1 MYVVKFED
9 LGKSDIGIAGGKGAN
24 LGELTQAG
32 IPVPPGFVVT
42 AETYGKFMEDA
53 GINGKVLDILAKT
66 DINNTKELQA
76 AAEEIKSIIIGTP
89 VPEDMST
96 LIIEAYNQLCQRV
109 DEDDTDV
116 AIRSSATAED
126 LPDASFAGQQD
137 TFLHVS
143 GSEDVIDYIRKCWA
157 SLFEARAIFY
167 REENGFDHSKVYIAV
182 VVQKMA
188 IADKA
193 GVMFTVNPSTGEEIA
208 LIEGSWGLGEAVV
221 SGDVT
226 PDNYVVDKSNDEVVS
241 VTISDKKLMY
251 VKDEDGTSV
260 RVDVPEDKRNERVLS
275 DEELVELTEMGK
287 RIQAHYGE
295 PMDTEWAFERG
306 NLFLLQARPITTL
319 GDDNGVAGEDSSIS
333 DKNVIVK
340 GLGASPGTASGKVKI
355 ILDIDELDKIKDGD
369 IMVTT
374 MTTPDMVPAMRR
386 ASGIITDEGGVT
398 CHASIISR
406 ELGIPCVVGTGSA
419 TTTLKENVGVTLD
432 GKKGLVYEGIHENKE
447 EAVQTATANVEAA
460 PIITVTEVKANVSM
474 PEAAQRAAATG
485 ADGVGLLRTEHLM
498 LTAGIHPGK
507 FIADGRE
514 DELIDT
520 IAENVMTVAD
530 AFYPKPVWYRTLD
543 APTDEFI
550 TLEGGEN
557 EPEEHNPML
566 GWRGIRRELDQPEI
580 LKCEFKAIKKLYDKG
595 YTNLG
600 IMIPLSQSPA
610 ELKQAKELCASVG
623 LIPHKDID
631 FGMMV
636 EIPAAALTIEDYL
649 EIGVDFVSLGTNDLT
664 QYTLAVD
671 RNNEFVAKHY
681 TEEHPAVMKLIERT
695 IKKCVEAGVTCSI
708 CGQAG
713 SVPHIVETFIIS
725 PVLSRFLPCTLCD
738 NLSPDTISHRFP
750 VHQSTLVSFPDD
762 ITSYIQKSS
771 LLLPLLLFRRPD
783 KDEVRLP
790 PTYPPH
796 HVH

>member
-9 LGKSDIGIAGGKGAN
+9 LNKSDIGIAGGKGAN

-42 AETYGKFMEDA
+42 AQAYEKFMEEA
-53 GINGKVLDILAKT
+53 GINNKVMSILEEI
-66 DINNTKELQA
+66 DINDTKALQA
-76 AAEEIKSIIIGTP
+76 AAEEIKAIINEAPI
-89 VPEDMST
+89 PEDMVV
-96 LIIEAYNQLCQRV
+96 LILEAYNQLCQKV
-109 DEDDTDV
+109 GEDDTDV

-126 LPDASFAGQQD
+126 LPEASFAGQQD

-143 GSEDVIDYIRKCWA
+143 GNEEVIEYIRKCWA

-167 REENGFDHSKVYIAV
+167 REENNFEHSKVYIAV

-188 IADKA
+188 NADKA

-208 LIEGSWGLGEAVV
+208 LIEGSWGLGESVV

-226 PDNYVVDKSNDEVVS
+226 PDNYQVDKKDNDIIN
-241 VTISDKKLMY
+241 VTISDKKVMY
-251 VKDEDGTSV
+251 TNDENGTSV
-260 RVDVPEDKRNERVLS
+260 KVEVPEEKRNERVLS
-275 DEELVELTEMGK
+275 DEELIELTEMGK
-287 RIQAHYGE
+287 RVQAHYGE
-295 PMDTEWAFERG
+295 PMDTEWAFERD

-319 GDDNGVAGEDSSIS
+319 GDVEAKADDDESS
-333 DKNVIVK
+333 DLGDVLVR
-340 GLGASPGTASGKVKI
+340 GLGASPGMASGKVKI
-355 ILDIDELDKIKDGD
+355 VFDIDELDKIKDGD

-386 ASGIITDEGGVT
+386 ASGIVTDEGGVT

-419 TTTLKENVGVTLD
+419 TSTLEENSGVTLD
-432 GKKGLVYEGIHENKE
+432 GKKGLVFEGISETKE
-447 EAVQTATANVEAA
+447 EAVAVQGTVEAA

-474 PEAAQRAAATG
+474 PEAAEKAAATG

-498 LTAGIHPGK
+498 LTSGIHPGK

-520 IAENVMTVAD
+520 IAENVQIVAD
-530 AFYPKPVWYRTLD
+530 AFYPRPVWYRTLD

-557 EPEEHNPML
+557 EPREHNPML

-580 LKCEFKAIKKLYDKG
+580 LKCEFKAIKKLHEKG
-595 YTNLG
+595 YTNIG

-610 ELKQAKELCASVG
+610 ELVQAKALCSEIG
-623 LIPHKDID
+623 FEPHKDVD

-636 EIPAAALTIEDYL
+636 EIPAAAIMIDEYID
-649 EIGVDFVSLGTNDLT
+649 IGIDFVSLGTNDLT

-681 TEEHPAVMKLIERT
+681 SEEHPAVMKLIERT
-695 IKKCVEAGVTCSI
+695 IRKCAEAGVKCSI

-713 SVPHIVETFIIS
+713 SVPHIVEKLVGFGISSVSSNTDAIADVRKTVARAEQKII
-725 PVLSRFLPCTLCD
+725 LDAAR
-738 NLSPDTISHRFP
+738 
-750 VHQSTLVSFPDD
+750 
-762 ITSYIQKSS
+762 K
-771 LLLPLLLFRRPD
+771 
-783 KDEVRLP
+783 RLE
-790 PTYPPH
+790 
-796 HVH
+796 

>member
-1 MYVVKFED
+1 MYVKKFEELSKD
-9 LGKSDIGIAGGKGAN
+9 DIGIAGGKGAN

-42 AETYGKFMEDA
+42 AQAYEYFMDEA
-53 GINGKVLDILAKT
+53 GINDKVMSILEET
-66 DINNTKELQA
+66 DINDTKALQA
-76 AAEEIKSIIIGTP
+76 AAEEIKKIIVESPIP
-89 VPEDMST
+89 DDLVMYIREY
-96 LIIEAYNQLCQRV
+96 YNELCQRV
-109 DEDDTDV
+109 GEEDTDV

-126 LPDASFAGQQD
+126 LPEASFAGQQD

-143 GSEDVIDYIRKCWA
+143 GDEEVIEFIRKCWA

-167 REENGFDHSKVYIAV
+167 REENNFEHSKVYIAV

-188 IADKA
+188 FADKA

-226 PDNYVVDKSNDEVVS
+226 PDNYQVDKRNNEIVN
-241 VTISDKKLMY
+241 VTISDKKVMY
-251 VKDEDGTSV
+251 TNDEDGTSV
-260 RVDVPEDKRNERVLS
+260 KIEVPEDKRKERVLS
-275 DEELVELTEMGK
+275 DDELIQLTEMGK
-287 RIQAHYGE
+287 TVQAHYGE
-295 PMDTEWAFERG
+295 PMDTEWAFEKDM
-306 NLFLLQARPITTL
+306 LFLLQARPITTL
-319 GDDNGVAGEDSSIS
+319 GGAEEAADDASS
-333 DKNVIVK
+333 DLGDVLVR
-340 GLGASPGTASGKVKI
+340 GLGASPGMAAGTVKI
-355 ILDIDELDKIKDGD
+355 VLDIDELDKIKDGD

-386 ASGIITDEGGVT
+386 ASGIVTDEGGVT

-406 ELGIPCVVGTGSA
+406 ELGIPCVVGTGDA
-419 TTTLKENVGVTLD
+419 TTTLVENSGVTLD
-432 GKKGLVYEGIHENKE
+432 GKKGLVFDGISQTKE
-447 EAVQTATANVEAA
+447 EAPVAAGTVEAA

-474 PEAAQRAAATG
+474 PEAAEKAAATG

-498 LTAGIHPGK
+498 LTSGIHPGK

-520 IAENVMTVAD
+520 IADNVQIVAD

-557 EPEEHNPML
+557 EPREHNPML

-580 LKCEFKAIKKLYDKG
+580 LKCEFKAIKKLHEKG
-595 YTNLG
+595 YTNIG
-600 IMIPLSQSPA
+600 IMIPLSQSPE
-610 ELKQAKELCASVG
+610 ELKKAKALCSEVG
-623 LIPHKDID
+623 FEPHKDVD

-636 EIPAAALTIEDYL
+636 EIPAAAIMIDEY
-649 EIGVDFVSLGTNDLT
+649 IKVGIDFVSLGTNDLT

-681 TEEHPAVMKLIERT
+681 SEEHPAVMKLIERT
-695 IKKCVEAGVTCSI
+695 IRKCAEAGVKCSI

-713 SVPHIVETFIIS
+713 SVPHIVEK
-725 PVLSRFLPCTLCD
+725 
-738 NLSPDTISHRFP
+738 
-750 VHQSTLVSFPDD
+750 LVEFG
-762 ITSYIQKSS
+762 ITSVSSNTDAIADVRKTVARAEQKII
-771 LLLPLLLFRRPD
+771 LDAAR
-783 KDEVRLP
+783 KRLE
-790 PTYPPH
+790 
-796 HVH
+796 

>member
-1 MYVVKFED
+1 MYVKKFEELSKD
-9 LGKSDIGIAGGKGAN
+9 DIGIAGGKGAN

-42 AETYGKFMEDA
+42 AQAYEYFMDEA
-53 GINGKVLDILAKT
+53 GINDKVMSILEET
-66 DINNTKELQA
+66 DINDTKALQA
-76 AAEEIKSIIIGTP
+76 AAEEIKKIIVESPIP
-89 VPEDMST
+89 DDLVMYIREY
-96 LIIEAYNQLCQRV
+96 YNELCQRV
-109 DEDDTDV
+109 GEEDTDV

-126 LPDASFAGQQD
+126 LPEASFAGQQD

-143 GSEDVIDYIRKCWA
+143 GDEEVIEFIRKCWA

-167 REENGFDHSKVYIAV
+167 REENNFEHSKVYIAV

-188 IADKA
+188 FADKA

-226 PDNYVVDKSNDEVVS
+226 PDNYQVDKRNNEIVN
-241 VTISDKKLMY
+241 VTISDKKVMY
-251 VKDEDGTSV
+251 TNDEDGTSV
-260 RVDVPEDKRNERVLS
+260 KIEVPEDKRKERVLS
-275 DEELVELTEMGK
+275 DDELIQLTEMGK
-287 RIQAHYGE
+287 TVQAHYGE
-295 PMDTEWAFERG
+295 PMDTEWAFEKDM
-306 NLFLLQARPITTL
+306 LFLLQARPITTL
-319 GDDNGVAGEDSSIS
+319 GGAEEAADDASS
-333 DKNVIVK
+333 DLGDVLVR
-340 GLGASPGTASGKVKI
+340 GLGASPGMAAGTVKI
-355 ILDIDELDKIKDGD
+355 VLDIDELDKIKDGD

-386 ASGIITDEGGVT
+386 ASGIVTDEGGVT

-406 ELGIPCVVGTGSA
+406 ELGIPCVVGTGDA
-419 TTTLKENVGVTLD
+419 TTTLVENSGVTLD
-432 GKKGLVYEGIHENKE
+432 GKKGLVFEGISQTKE
-447 EAVQTATANVEAA
+447 EAPVAAGSVEAA

-474 PEAAQRAAATG
+474 PEAAEKAAATG

-498 LTAGIHPGK
+498 LTSGIHPGK

-520 IAENVMTVAD
+520 IADNVQIVAD

-557 EPEEHNPML
+557 EPREHNPML

-580 LKCEFKAIKKLYDKG
+580 LKCEFKAIKKLHEKG
-595 YTNLG
+595 YTNIG
-600 IMIPLSQSPA
+600 IMIPLSQSPE
-610 ELKQAKELCASVG
+610 ELKKAKALCSEVG
-623 LIPHKDID
+623 FEPHKDVD

-636 EIPAAALTIEDYL
+636 EIPAAAIMIDEY
-649 EIGVDFVSLGTNDLT
+649 IKVGIDFVSLGTNDLT

-681 TEEHPAVMKLIERT
+681 SEEHPAVMKLIERT
-695 IKKCVEAGVTCSI
+695 IRKCAEAGVKCSI

-713 SVPHIVETFIIS
+713 SVPHIVEK
-725 PVLSRFLPCTLCD
+725 
-738 NLSPDTISHRFP
+738 
-750 VHQSTLVSFPDD
+750 LVEFG
-762 ITSYIQKSS
+762 ITSVSSNTDAIADVRKTVARAEQKII
-771 LLLPLLLFRRPD
+771 LDAAR
-783 KDEVRLP
+783 KRLE
-790 PTYPPH
+790 
-796 HVH
+796 

>member
-1 MYVVKFED
+1 MYVQKFED
-9 LGKSDIGIAGGKGAN
+9 LNKSDIAIAGGKGAN

-42 AETYGKFMEDA
+42 AETYQKFMEDT
-53 GINGKVLDILAKT
+53 GINDKVLDILDKI
-66 DINNTKELQA
+66 DINDTKALQA
-76 AAEEIKSIIIGTP
+76 AAEEIKAIIIETP
-89 VPEDMST
+89 IPDDMVMF
-96 LIIEAYNQLCQRV
+96 IKEAYNQLCQRV
-109 DEDDTDV
+109 GEDDTDV

-126 LPDASFAGQQD
+126 LPEASFAGQQD

-143 GSEDVIDYIRKCWA
+143 GDEEVIEYVRKCWA

-167 REENGFDHSKVYIAV
+167 REENDFEHSKVLIAV

-226 PDNYVVDKSNDEVVS
+226 PDNYQVDKANNEVIN
-241 VTISDKKLMY
+241 VTISDKKVMY
-251 VKDEDGTSV
+251 TNDESGTSIK
-260 RVDVPEDKRNERVLS
+260 VDVPEEKRMERVLS
-275 DEELVELTEMGK
+275 DEELIELTEMGK
-287 RIQAHYGE
+287 RVQAHYGE
-295 PMDTEWAFERG
+295 PMDTEWAFERD

-319 GDDNGVAGEDSSIS
+319 GDAEPAGDSDASV
-333 DKNVIVK
+333 DGDVLVR
-340 GLGASPGTASGKVKI
+340 GLGASPGIATGMVKI
-355 ILDIDELDKIKDGD
+355 VLDIDELDKIEEGD
-369 IMVTT
+369 VMVTT

-386 ASGIITDEGGVT
+386 ASGIVTDEGGVT

-406 ELGIPCVVGTGSA
+406 ELGIPCVVGTGDA
-419 TTTLKENVGVTLD
+419 TKTLKENTGVTLD
-432 GKKGLVYEGIHENKE
+432 GKKGLVFEGITEVKE
-447 EAVQTATANVEAA
+447 EAPVAQAAAAEA
-460 PIITVTEVKANVSM
+460 PILTVTEVKANVSM
-474 PEAAQRAAATG
+474 PEAAERAAATG

-507 FIADGRE
+507 FIADGKE

-520 IAENVMTVAD
+520 IADNVQIVAD

-557 EPEEHNPML
+557 EPREHNPML

-580 LKCEFKAIKKLYDKG
+580 LKCEFKAIKKLHEKG
-595 YTNLG
+595 YTNIG

-610 ELKQAKELCASVG
+610 ELLKAKELCAEVG
-623 LIPHKDID
+623 LIPHKDVD

-636 EIPAAALTIEDYL
+636 EIPAAAIIIDEYL
-649 EIGVDFVSLGTNDLT
+649 KIGVDFVSLGTNDLT

-695 IKKCVEAGVTCSI
+695 IKKCAEAGVTCSI

-713 SVPHIVETFIIS
+713 SVPHIVEK
-725 PVLSRFLPCTLCD
+725 
-738 NLSPDTISHRFP
+738 
-750 VHQSTLVSFPDD
+750 LVKFG
-762 ITSYIQKSS
+762 ITSVSSNADAIADVRKTVARAEQKII
-771 LLLPLLLFRRPD
+771 LEAAR
-783 KDEVRLP
+783 KRLD
-790 PTYPPH
+790 
-796 HVH
+796 

>member
-1 MYVVKFED
+1 MYVKKFEELSKD
-9 LGKSDIGIAGGKGAN
+9 DIGIAGGKGAN

-42 AETYGKFMEDA
+42 AQAYEYFMDEA
-53 GINGKVLDILAKT
+53 GINDKVMSILEET
-66 DINNTKELQA
+66 DINDTKALQA
-76 AAEEIKSIIIGTP
+76 AAEEIKKIIVESPIP
-89 VPEDMST
+89 DDLVMYIREY
-96 LIIEAYNQLCQRV
+96 YNELCQRV
-109 DEDDTDV
+109 GEEDTDV

-126 LPDASFAGQQD
+126 LPEASFAGQQD

-143 GSEDVIDYIRKCWA
+143 GDDEVIEFIRKCWA

-167 REENGFDHSKVYIAV
+167 REENNFEHSKVYIAV

-188 IADKA
+188 FADKA

-226 PDNYVVDKSNDEVVS
+226 PDNYQVDKKNNEIVN
-241 VTISDKKLMY
+241 VTISDKKVMY
-251 VKDEDGTSV
+251 TNDEDGTSV
-260 RVDVPEDKRNERVLS
+260 KIEVPEEKRKERVLS
-275 DEELVELTEMGK
+275 DDELIQLTEMGK
-287 RIQAHYGE
+287 TVQAHYGE
-295 PMDTEWAFERG
+295 PMDTEWAFEKDM
-306 NLFLLQARPITTL
+306 LFLLQARPITTL
-319 GDDNGVAGEDSSIS
+319 GGAEEAADDASS
-333 DKNVIVK
+333 DLGDVLVR
-340 GLGASPGTASGKVKI
+340 GLGASPGMAAGTVKI
-355 ILDIDELDKIKDGD
+355 VLDIDELDKIKDGD
-369 IMVTT
+369 IMIST

-386 ASGIITDEGGVT
+386 ASGIVTDEGGVT

-406 ELGIPCVVGTGSA
+406 ELGIPCVVGTGDA
-419 TTTLKENVGVTLD
+419 TTTLVENSGVTLD
-432 GKKGLVYEGIHENKE
+432 GKKGLVFEGISQTKE
-447 EAVQTATANVEAA
+447 EAPVAAGSVEAA

-474 PEAAQRAAATG
+474 PEAAEKAAATG

-498 LTAGIHPGK
+498 LTSGIHPGK

-520 IAENVMTVAD
+520 IADNVQIVAD

-557 EPEEHNPML
+557 EPREHNPML

-580 LKCEFKAIKKLYDKG
+580 LKCEFKAIKKLHEKG
-595 YTNLG
+595 YTNIG
-600 IMIPLSQSPA
+600 IMIPLSQSPE
-610 ELKQAKELCASVG
+610 ELVKAKALCSEVG
-623 LIPHKDID
+623 FEPHKDVD

-636 EIPAAALTIEDYL
+636 EIPAAAIMIDEY
-649 EIGVDFVSLGTNDLT
+649 IKVGIDFVSLGTNDLT

-681 TEEHPAVMKLIERT
+681 SEEHPAVMKLIERT
-695 IKKCVEAGVTCSI
+695 IRKCAEAGVKCSI

-713 SVPHIVETFIIS
+713 SVPHIVEK
-725 PVLSRFLPCTLCD
+725 
-738 NLSPDTISHRFP
+738 
-750 VHQSTLVSFPDD
+750 LVEFG
-762 ITSYIQKSS
+762 ITSVSSNTDAIADVRKTVARAEQKII
-771 LLLPLLLFRRPD
+771 LDAAR
-783 KDEVRLP
+783 KRLE
-790 PTYPPH
+790 
-796 HVH
+796 

>member
-9 LGKSDIGIAGGKGAN
+9 LNKSDIGIAGGKGAN

-42 AETYGKFMEDA
+42 AETYQKFMEDA
-53 GINGKVLDILAKT
+53 GINDKVMDILDKI
-66 DINNTKELQA
+66 DINDTKALQA
-76 AAEEIKSIIIGTP
+76 ASEEIKAIINETP
-89 VPEDMST
+89 IPDDMILFIT
-96 LIIEAYNQLCQRV
+96 EAYNQLCQRV
-109 DEDDTDV
+109 GEEDTDV

-126 LPDASFAGQQD
+126 LPEASFAGQQD

-143 GSEDVIDYIRKCWA
+143 GNDEVIEYIRKCWA

-167 REENGFDHSKVYIAV
+167 REENDFEHSKVYIAV

-188 IADKA
+188 CADKA

-226 PDNYVVDKSNDEVVS
+226 PDNYQVDKKGNEIIN
-241 VTISDKKLMY
+241 VTISDKKVMY
-251 VKDEDGTSV
+251 TNDESGTSV
-260 RVDVPEDKRNERVLS
+260 KVDVPEELRNERVLS
-275 DEELVELTEMGK
+275 DDELIQLTEMGK
-287 RIQAHYGE
+287 RVQAHYGE
-295 PMDTEWAFERG
+295 PMDTEWAFENG
-306 NLFLLQARPITTL
+306 QLFLLQARPITTL
-319 GDDNGVAGEDSSIS
+319 GDTVEEAGDES
-333 DKNVIVK
+333 VETGEVLVR
-340 GLGASPGTASGKVKI
+340 GLGASPGMASGKVKI
-355 ILDIDELDKIKDGD
+355 VLDIDELDKILDGD

-386 ASGIITDEGGVT
+386 ASGIVTDEGGVT

-406 ELGIPCVVGTGSA
+406 ELGIPCVVGTGNA
-419 TTTLKENVGVTLD
+419 TTTLVEDSGVTLD
-432 GKKGLVYEGIHENKE
+432 GKKGLVFEGLTETKE
-447 EAVQTATANVEAA
+447 EEAPAVAAGAA

-474 PEAAQRAAATG
+474 PEAAEKAAATG

-498 LTAGIHPGK
+498 LTSGVHPGK

-520 IAENVMTVAD
+520 IAENVQIVAD

-557 EPEEHNPML
+557 EPREHNPML

-580 LKCEFKAIKKLYDKG
+580 LKCEFKAIKKLHEQG
-595 YTNLG
+595 YTNIG
-600 IMIPLSQSPA
+600 IMIPLSQNPE
-610 ELKQAKELCASVG
+610 ELRKAKELCSEIG
-623 LIPHKDID
+623 FEPHKDVE

-636 EIPAAALTIEDYL
+636 EIPAAAIMIDEYIKVGL
-649 EIGVDFVSLGTNDLT
+649 DFVSLGTNDLT

-681 TEEHPAVMKLIERT
+681 SEEHPAVMKLIERT
-695 IKKCVEAGVTCSI
+695 IRKCAEAGVKCSI

-713 SVPHIVETFIIS
+713 SVPHIVEK
-725 PVLSRFLPCTLCD
+725 
-738 NLSPDTISHRFP
+738 
-750 VHQSTLVSFPDD
+750 LVGFG
-762 ITSYIQKSS
+762 ITSVSSNTDAIADVRKTVARAEQKII
-771 LLLPLLLFRRPD
+771 LDAAR
-783 KDEVRLP
+783 KRLE
-790 PTYPPH
+790 
-796 HVH
+796 

>member
-1 MYVVKFED
+1 MYVKKFEE
-9 LGKSDIGIAGGKGAN
+9 LSKSDIGIAGGKGAN

-42 AETYGKFMEDA
+42 AQAYKYFMDEA
-53 GINGKVLDILAKT
+53 GINDQVMEILDAI
-66 DINNTKELQA
+66 DINDTKALQA
-76 AAEEIKSIIIGTP
+76 AAEEIKTIIIESP
-89 VPEDMST
+89 IPDDLVLFIREY
-96 LIIEAYNQLCQRV
+96 YNELCHRV
-109 DEDDTDV
+109 GEDDTDV

-126 LPDASFAGQQD
+126 LPEASFAGQQD

-143 GSEDVIDYIRKCWA
+143 GDDEVIEYIRKCWA

-167 REENGFDHSKVYIAV
+167 REENDFEHSKVYIAV

-188 IADKA
+188 NADKA

-208 LIEGSWGLGEAVV
+208 LIEGSWGLGESVV

-226 PDNYVVDKSNDEVVS
+226 PDNYQVDKKDNEIIN
-241 VTISDKKLMY
+241 VTISDKKVMY
-251 VKDEDGTSV
+251 TNDEAGTSV
-260 RVDVPEDKRNERVLS
+260 KVDVPEDKRKERVLS
-275 DEELVELTEMGK
+275 DDELIELTEMGK
-287 RIQAHYGE
+287 RVQAHYGE
-295 PMDTEWAFERG
+295 PMDTEWAFEKDM
-306 NLFLLQARPITTL
+306 LFLLQARPITTL
-319 GDDNGVAGEDSSIS
+319 GNADEVAGDASS
-333 DKNVIVK
+333 DLGDVLVR
-340 GLGASPGTASGKVKI
+340 GLGASPGMASGTVKI

-386 ASGIITDEGGVT
+386 ASGIVTDEGGVT

-406 ELGIPCVVGTGSA
+406 ELGIPCVVGTGDA
-419 TTTLKENVGVTLD
+419 TATLEENSGVTLD
-432 GKKGLVYEGIHENKE
+432 GKKGLVFEGISETKE
-447 EAVQTATANVEAA
+447 EATAVAGTVEAA

-474 PEAAQRAAATG
+474 PEAAEKAAATG

-498 LTAGIHPGK
+498 LTSGIHPGK

-520 IAENVMTVAD
+520 IADNVQIVAD

-557 EPEEHNPML
+557 EPREHNPML

-580 LKCEFKAIKKLYDKG
+580 LKCEFKAIKKLHEKG
-595 YTNLG
+595 YTNIG
-600 IMIPLSQSPA
+600 IMIPLSQSPE
-610 ELKQAKELCASVG
+610 ELKQAKALCSEVG
-623 LIPHKDID
+623 FEPHKDVD

-636 EIPAAALTIEDYL
+636 EIPAAAIMIDEY
-649 EIGVDFVSLGTNDLT
+649 IKVGIDFVSLGTNDLT

-695 IKKCVEAGVTCSI
+695 IRKCAEAGVTCSI

-713 SVPHIVETFIIS
+713 SVPHIVEK
-725 PVLSRFLPCTLCD
+725 
-738 NLSPDTISHRFP
+738 
-750 VHQSTLVSFPDD
+750 LVGYG
-762 ITSYIQKSS
+762 ITSVSSNTDAIADVRKTVARAEQKII
-771 LLLPLLLFRRPD
+771 LDAAR
-783 KDEVRLP
+783 KRLE
-790 PTYPPH
+790 
-796 HVH
+796 

>member
-1 MYVVKFED
+1 MYVQKFED
-9 LGKSDIGIAGGKGAN
+9 LNKSDIAIAGGKGAN

-42 AETYGKFMEDA
+42 AETYQKFMEDT
-53 GINGKVLDILAKT
+53 GINDKVLDILDKI
-66 DINNTKELQA
+66 DINDTKALQA
-76 AAEEIKSIIIGTP
+76 AAEEIKTIIIATP
-89 VPEDMST
+89 IPDDMVMF
-96 LIIEAYNQLCQRV
+96 IKEAYNQLCQRV
-109 DEDDTDV
+109 GEDDTDV

-126 LPDASFAGQQD
+126 LPEASFAGQQD

-143 GSEDVIDYIRKCWA
+143 GDEEVIEYVRKCWA

-167 REENGFDHSKVYIAV
+167 REENDFEHSKVLIAV

-226 PDNYVVDKSNDEVVS
+226 PDNYQVDKANNEVIN
-241 VTISDKKLMY
+241 VTISDKKVMY
-251 VKDEDGTSV
+251 TNDESGTSIK
-260 RVDVPEDKRNERVLS
+260 VDVPEEKRMERVLS
-275 DEELVELTEMGK
+275 DEELIELTEMGK
-287 RIQAHYGE
+287 RVQAHYGE
-295 PMDTEWAFERG
+295 PMDTEWAFERD

-319 GDDNGVAGEDSSIS
+319 GDAEPAGDSDASV
-333 DKNVIVK
+333 DGDVLVR
-340 GLGASPGTASGKVKI
+340 GLGASPGIATGKVKI
-355 ILDIDELDKIKDGD
+355 VLDIDELDKIEEGD
-369 IMVTT
+369 VMVTT

-386 ASGIITDEGGVT
+386 ASGIVTDEGGVT

-406 ELGIPCVVGTGSA
+406 ELGIPCVVGTGDA
-419 TTTLKENVGVTLD
+419 TKTLKENDGVTLD
-432 GKKGLVYEGIHENKE
+432 GKKGLVFEGITEVKE
-447 EAVQTATANVEAA
+447 EAPVAQAAAAEA
-460 PIITVTEVKANVSM
+460 PILTVTEVKANVSM
-474 PEAAQRAAATG
+474 PEAAERAAATG

-507 FIADGRE
+507 FIADGKE

-520 IAENVMTVAD
+520 IADNVQIVAD

-557 EPEEHNPML
+557 EPREHNPML

-580 LKCEFKAIKKLYDKG
+580 LKCEFKASKKLHEKG
-595 YTNLG
+595 YTNIG

-610 ELKQAKELCASVG
+610 ELLKAKELCAEVG
-623 LIPHKDID
+623 LIPHKDVD

-636 EIPAAALTIEDYL
+636 EIPAAAIIIDEYL
-649 EIGVDFVSLGTNDLT
+649 KIGVDFVSLGTNDLT

-695 IKKCVEAGVTCSI
+695 IKKCAEAGVTCSI

-713 SVPHIVETFIIS
+713 SVPHIVEK
-725 PVLSRFLPCTLCD
+725 
-738 NLSPDTISHRFP
+738 
-750 VHQSTLVSFPDD
+750 LVKFG
-762 ITSYIQKSS
+762 ITSVSSNADAIADVRKTVARAEQKII
-771 LLLPLLLFRRPD
+771 LEAAR
-783 KDEVRLP
+783 KRLD
-790 PTYPPH
+790 
-796 HVH
+796 

>member
-9 LGKSDIGIAGGKGAN
+9 LNKSDIGIAGGKGAN

-42 AETYGKFMEDA
+42 AETYQKFMEDA
-53 GINGKVLDILAKT
+53 GINDKVMDILDKI
-66 DINNTKELQA
+66 DINDTKALQA
-76 AAEEIKSIIIGTP
+76 ASEEIKTIINETP
-89 VPEDMST
+89 IPDDMILFIT
-96 LIIEAYNQLCQRV
+96 EAYNQLCQRV
-109 DEDDTDV
+109 GEDDTDV

-126 LPDASFAGQQD
+126 LPEASFAGQQD

-143 GSEDVIDYIRKCWA
+143 GNDEVIEYIRKCWA

-167 REENGFDHSKVYIAV
+167 REENNFEHSKVFIAV

-188 IADKA
+188 NADKA

-226 PDNYVVDKSNDEVVS
+226 PDNYQVDKKNNEIIN
-241 VTISDKKLMY
+241 VTISDKKVMY
-251 VKDEDGTSV
+251 TNDEDGTSV
-260 RVDVPEDKRNERVLS
+260 KVDVPEEKRNERVLS
-275 DEELVELTEMGK
+275 DSELIQLTEMGK
-287 RIQAHYGE
+287 RVQAHYGE

-306 NLFLLQARPITTL
+306 SLFLLQARPITTL
-319 GDDNGVAGEDSSIS
+319 GDAEVDQDSDESS
-333 DKNVIVK
+333 DLGDVLVR
-340 GLGASPGTASGKVKI
+340 GLGASPGMASGKVKI
-355 ILDIDELDKIKDGD
+355 VLDIDELDKIKDGD

-386 ASGIITDEGGVT
+386 ASGIVTDEGGVT

-419 TTTLKENVGVTLD
+419 TITLEENSGVTLD
-432 GKKGLVYEGIHENKE
+432 GKKGLVFEGISETKE
-447 EAVQTATANVEAA
+447 EAAPVASNVEAA

-474 PEAAQRAAATG
+474 PEAAEKAAATG

-498 LTAGIHPGK
+498 LTSGIHPGK
-507 FIADGRE
+507 FIADDNE

-520 IAENVMTVAD
+520 IAENVQIVAD

-557 EPEEHNPML
+557 EPREHNPML

-580 LKCEFKAIKKLYDKG
+580 LKCEFKAIKKLHEKG
-595 YTNLG
+595 YTNIG

-610 ELKQAKELCASVG
+610 ELVQAKALCSEVG
-623 LIPHKDID
+623 LEPHKDVE

-636 EIPAAALTIEDYL
+636 EIPAAAIMIDEY
-649 EIGVDFVSLGTNDLT
+649 IKVGIDFVSLGTNDLT

-681 TEEHPAVMKLIERT
+681 SEEHPAVMKLIERT
-695 IKKCVEAGVTCSI
+695 IRKCAEAGVKCSI

-713 SVPHIVETFIIS
+713 SVPHIVEK
-725 PVLSRFLPCTLCD
+725 
-738 NLSPDTISHRFP
+738 
-750 VHQSTLVSFPDD
+750 LVGFG
-762 ITSYIQKSS
+762 ITSVSSNTDAIADVRKTVARAEQKII
-771 LLLPLLLFRRPD
+771 LDAAR
-783 KDEVRLP
+783 KRLE
-790 PTYPPH
+790 
-796 HVH
+796 

>member
-1 MYVVKFED
+1 MYVQKFED
-9 LGKSDIGIAGGKGAN
+9 LNKSDIGIAGGKGAN

-42 AETYGKFMEDA
+42 AGTYEKFMEDT
-53 GINGKVLDILAKT
+53 GINDKVLDILDKI
-66 DINNTKELQA
+66 DINDTKALQA
-76 AAEEIKSIIIGTP
+76 AAEEIKAIIIETP
-89 VPEDMST
+89 IPEDM
-96 LIIEAYNQLCQRV
+96 IMFIKEAYNQLCQKV
-109 DEDDTDV
+109 GEEDTDV

-126 LPDASFAGQQD
+126 LPEASFAGQQD

-143 GSEDVIDYIRKCWA
+143 GDDEVIEYVRKCWA

-167 REENGFDHSKVYIAV
+167 REENNFEHSKVLIAV

-188 IADKA
+188 VADKA

-208 LIEGSWGLGEAVV
+208 LIEGSWGLGESVV

-226 PDNYVVDKSNDEVVS
+226 PDNYQVDKATNEIIN
-241 VTISDKKLMY
+241 VTVSDKKVMY
-251 VKDEDGTSV
+251 TNDESGTSIK
-260 RVDVPEDKRNERVLS
+260 VDVPEELRKERVLS
-275 DEELVELTEMGK
+275 DEELIELTEMGK
-287 RIQAHYGE
+287 RVQAHYGE
-295 PMDTEWAFERG
+295 PMDTEWAFERN

-319 GDDNGVAGEDSSIS
+319 GDAPEEADDSGVEGE
-333 DKNVIVK
+333 VLVR
-340 GLGASPGTASGKVKI
+340 GLGASPGIATGLVKI
-355 ILDIDELDKIKDGD
+355 VLDIDELDKIEEGD
-369 IMVTT
+369 VMVTT

-386 ASGIITDEGGVT
+386 ASGIVTDEGGVT

-406 ELGIPCVVGTGSA
+406 ELGIPCVVGTGDA
-419 TTTLKENVGVTLD
+419 TKTLKENTGVTLD
-432 GKKGLVYEGIHENKE
+432 GKKGLVFEGITEVKE
-447 EAVQTATANVEAA
+447 EAAQTVVAAEA
-460 PIITVTEVKANVSM
+460 PILTVTEVKANVSM
-474 PEAAQRAAATG
+474 PEAAERAAATG

-498 LTAGIHPGK
+498 LTAGVHPGK

-520 IAENVMTVAD
+520 IADNVQIVAD

-557 EPEEHNPML
+557 EPREHNPML

-580 LKCEFKAIKKLYDKG
+580 LKCEFKAIKKLHEKG
-595 YTNLG
+595 YTNIG
-600 IMIPLSQSPA
+600 IMIPLSQSPE
-610 ELKQAKELCASVG
+610 ELIKAKALCAEVG
-623 LIPHKDID
+623 FIPHKDVD

-636 EIPAAALTIEDYL
+636 EIPAAAIIIDEYL
-649 EIGVDFVSLGTNDLT
+649 KVGVDFVSLGTNDLT

-695 IKKCVEAGVTCSI
+695 IRKCAEAGVTCSI

-713 SVPHIVETFIIS
+713 SVPHIVEK
-725 PVLSRFLPCTLCD
+725 
-738 NLSPDTISHRFP
+738 
-750 VHQSTLVSFPDD
+750 LVKFG
-762 ITSYIQKSS
+762 ITSVSS
-771 LLLPLLLFRRPD
+771 NAD
-783 KDEVRLP
+783 AIAEVRKTVARAEQKIILEAARKRLE
-790 PTYPPH
+790 
-796 HVH
+796 

>member
-1 MYVVKFED
+1 MYVQKFED
-9 LGKSDIGIAGGKGAN
+9 LNKSDIAIAGGKGAN

-42 AETYGKFMEDA
+42 AETYQKFMEDT
-53 GINGKVLDILAKT
+53 GINDKVLDILDKI
-66 DINNTKELQA
+66 DINDTKALQA
-76 AAEEIKSIIIGTP
+76 AAEEIKSIIIETP
-89 VPEDMST
+89 IPDDM
-96 LIIEAYNQLCQRV
+96 IMFIKEAYNQLCQRV
-109 DEDDTDV
+109 GEDDTDV

-126 LPDASFAGQQD
+126 LPEASFAGQQD

-143 GSEDVIDYIRKCWA
+143 GDEEVIEYVRKCWA

-167 REENGFDHSKVYIAV
+167 REENDFEHSKVLIAV

-226 PDNYVVDKSNDEVVS
+226 PDNYQVDKANNEVIN
-241 VTISDKKLMY
+241 VTISDKKVMY
-251 VKDEDGTSV
+251 TNDESGTSIKV
-260 RVDVPEDKRNERVLS
+260 NVPENLRMERVLS
-275 DEELVELTEMGK
+275 DEELIELTEMGK
-287 RIQAHYGE
+287 RVQAHYGE
-295 PMDTEWAFERG
+295 PMDTEWAFERD

-319 GDDNGVAGEDSSIS
+319 GDAEPAADDDTSVDGE
-333 DKNVIVK
+333 VLVR
-340 GLGASPGTASGKVKI
+340 GLGASPGIATGLVKI
-355 ILDIDELDKIKDGD
+355 VLDIDELDKIEDGD
-369 IMVTT
+369 VMVTT

-386 ASGIITDEGGVT
+386 ASGIVTDEGGVT

-406 ELGIPCVVGTGSA
+406 ELGIPCVVGTGDA
-419 TTTLKENVGVTLD
+419 TKTLKEDTGVTLD
-432 GKKGLVYEGIHENKE
+432 GKKGLVFEGITEVGE
-447 EAVQTATANVEAA
+447 EAPQAQAVAAEA
-460 PIITVTEVKANVSM
+460 PILTVTEVKANVSM
-474 PEAAQRAAATG
+474 PEAAERAAATG

-520 IAENVMTVAD
+520 IADNVQIVAD

-557 EPEEHNPML
+557 EPREHNPML

-580 LKCEFKAIKKLYDKG
+580 LKCEFKAIKKLHEKG
-595 YTNLG
+595 YTNIG

-610 ELKQAKELCASVG
+610 ELVKAKELCAEVG
-623 LIPHKDID
+623 FIPHKDVD

-636 EIPAAALTIEDYL
+636 EIPAAAIIIDEYL
-649 EIGVDFVSLGTNDLT
+649 KIGVDFVSLGTNDLT

-695 IKKCVEAGVTCSI
+695 IKKCAEAGVTCSI

-713 SVPHIVETFIIS
+713 SVPHIVEK
-725 PVLSRFLPCTLCD
+725 
-738 NLSPDTISHRFP
+738 
-750 VHQSTLVSFPDD
+750 LVKFG
-762 ITSYIQKSS
+762 ITSVSS
-771 LLLPLLLFRRPD
+771 NAD
-783 KDEVRLP
+783 AIAEVRKTVARAEQKIILEAARKRLE
-790 PTYPPH
+790 
-796 HVH
+796 

>member
-1 MYVVKFED
+1 MYVKKFEE
-9 LGKSDIGIAGGKGAN
+9 LSKSDIGIAGGKGAN

-42 AETYGKFMEDA
+42 AQAYEYFMDEA
-53 GINGKVLDILAKT
+53 GINDRVMNILDEI
-66 DINNTKELQA
+66 DINDTKALQA
-76 AAEEIKSIIIGTP
+76 AAEEIKGIIIKSP
-89 VPEDMST
+89 IPED
-96 LIIEAYNQLCQRV
+96 LVLFIKEYYNELCQRV
-109 DEDDTDV
+109 GEDDTDV

-126 LPDASFAGQQD
+126 LPEASFAGQQD

-143 GSEDVIDYIRKCWA
+143 GDDEVIEYIRKCWA

-167 REENGFDHSKVYIAV
+167 REENDFEHSKVYIAV

-188 IADKA
+188 NADKA

-208 LIEGSWGLGEAVV
+208 LIEGSWGLGESVV

-226 PDNYVVDKSNDEVVS
+226 PDNYQVDKKNNEIVN
-241 VTISDKKLMY
+241 VTISDKKVMY
-251 VKDEDGTSV
+251 TNDENGTSV
-260 RVDVPEDKRNERVLS
+260 KVDVPEDKRNERVLS
-275 DEELVELTEMGK
+275 DDELIELTEMGK
-287 RIQAHYGE
+287 RVQAHYGE
-295 PMDTEWAFERG
+295 PMDTEWAFEKDM
-306 NLFLLQARPITTL
+306 LFLLQARPITTL
-319 GDDNGVAGEDSSIS
+319 GGADEEVEDASSELG
-333 DKNVIVK
+333 DVLVR
-340 GLGASPGTASGKVKI
+340 GLGASPGMASGKVKI
-355 ILDIDELDKIKDGD
+355 VLDIDELDKIKDGD

-386 ASGIITDEGGVT
+386 ASGIVTDEGGVT

-406 ELGIPCVVGTGSA
+406 ELGIPCVVGTGDA
-419 TTTLKENVGVTLD
+419 TTTLEENSGVTLD
-432 GKKGLVYEGIHENKE
+432 GKKGLVFEGISETKE
-447 EAVQTATANVEAA
+447 EATVVAGTVQAA

-474 PEAAQRAAATG
+474 PEAAEKAAATG

-498 LTAGIHPGK
+498 LTSGIHPGK

-520 IAENVMTVAD
+520 IADNVQIVAD
-530 AFYPKPVWYRTLD
+530 AFYPRPVWYRTLD

-557 EPEEHNPML
+557 EPREHNPML

-580 LKCEFKAIKKLYDKG
+580 LKCEFKAIKKLHEKG
-595 YTNLG
+595 YTNIG
-600 IMIPLSQSPA
+600 IMIPLSQSPE
-610 ELKQAKELCASVG
+610 ELKQAKALCSSIG
-623 LIPHKDID
+623 FEPHKDVD

-636 EIPAAALTIEDYL
+636 EIPAAAIMIDEY
-649 EIGVDFVSLGTNDLT
+649 IKVGIDFVSLGTNDLT

-695 IKKCVEAGVTCSI
+695 IRKCAEAGVKCSI

-713 SVPHIVETFIIS
+713 SVPHIVEKLVAFGISSVSSNTDAIADVRKTVARAEQKII
-725 PVLSRFLPCTLCD
+725 LDAAR
-738 NLSPDTISHRFP
+738 
-750 VHQSTLVSFPDD
+750 
-762 ITSYIQKSS
+762 K
-771 LLLPLLLFRRPD
+771 
-783 KDEVRLP
+783 RLE
-790 PTYPPH
+790 
-796 HVH
+796 

>member
-1 MYVVKFED
+1 MYVKKFEE
-9 LGKSDIGIAGGKGAN
+9 LSKSDIGIAGGKGAN

-42 AETYGKFMEDA
+42 AQAYKYFMDEA
-53 GINGKVLDILAKT
+53 GINDQVMSILDAI
-66 DINNTKELQA
+66 DINDTKALQA
-76 AAEEIKSIIIGTP
+76 AAEEIKTIIIESP
-89 VPEDMST
+89 IPED
-96 LIIEAYNQLCQRV
+96 LVLFIREYYNELCQRV
-109 DEDDTDV
+109 GEDDTDV

-126 LPDASFAGQQD
+126 LPEASFAGQQD

-143 GSEDVIDYIRKCWA
+143 GDDEVIEYIRKCWA

-167 REENGFDHSKVYIAV
+167 REENDFEHSKVYIAV

-188 IADKA
+188 NADKA

-208 LIEGSWGLGEAVV
+208 LIEGSWGLGESVV

-226 PDNYVVDKSNDEVVS
+226 PDNYQVDKKDNEIIN
-241 VTISDKKLMY
+241 VTISDKKVMY
-251 VKDEDGTSV
+251 TNDEAGTSV
-260 RVDVPEDKRNERVLS
+260 KVDVPEDKRKERVLS
-275 DEELVELTEMGK
+275 DDELIELTEMGK
-287 RIQAHYGE
+287 RVQAHYGE
-295 PMDTEWAFERG
+295 PMDTEWAFEKDM
-306 NLFLLQARPITTL
+306 LFLLQARPITTL
-319 GDDNGVAGEDSSIS
+319 GNADEDAGEASSELG
-333 DKNVIVK
+333 DVLVR
-340 GLGASPGTASGKVKI
+340 GLGASPGMASGTVKI

-386 ASGIITDEGGVT
+386 ASGIVTDEGGVT

-406 ELGIPCVVGTGSA
+406 ELGIPCVVGTGDA
-419 TTTLKENVGVTLD
+419 TTVLEENSGVTLD
-432 GKKGLVYEGIHENKE
+432 GKKGLVFEGISQTKE
-447 EAVQTATANVEAA
+447 EATVVAGTVEAA

-474 PEAAQRAAATG
+474 PEAAEKAAATG

-498 LTAGIHPGK
+498 LTSGVHPGK

-520 IAENVMTVAD
+520 IADNVQIVAD

-557 EPEEHNPML
+557 EPREHNPML

-580 LKCEFKAIKKLYDKG
+580 LKCEFKAIKKLHEKG
-595 YTNLG
+595 YTNIG
-600 IMIPLSQSPA
+600 IMIPLSQSPE
-610 ELKQAKELCASVG
+610 ELKQAKALCSEVG
-623 LIPHKDID
+623 FEPHKDVD

-636 EIPAAALTIEDYL
+636 EIPAAAIMIDEY
-649 EIGVDFVSLGTNDLT
+649 IKVGIDFVSLGTNDLT

-695 IKKCVEAGVTCSI
+695 IRKCAEAGVKCSI

-713 SVPHIVETFIIS
+713 SLPHIVEKLVGYGISSVSSNTDAIADVRKTVARAEQKII
-725 PVLSRFLPCTLCD
+725 LDAAR
-738 NLSPDTISHRFP
+738 
-750 VHQSTLVSFPDD
+750 
-762 ITSYIQKSS
+762 K
-771 LLLPLLLFRRPD
+771 
-783 KDEVRLP
+783 RLE
-790 PTYPPH
+790 
-796 HVH
+796 

>member
-9 LGKSDIGIAGGKGAN
+9 LNKSDIGIAGGKGAN

-42 AETYGKFMEDA
+42 AETYEKFMEDA
-53 GINGKVLDILAKT
+53 GINDKVMDILDKI
-66 DINNTKELQA
+66 DINDTKALQA
-76 AAEEIKSIIIGTP
+76 ASEEIKAIINNASIP
-89 VPEDMST
+89 DDMILFIT
-96 LIIEAYNQLCQRV
+96 EAYNQLCQRV
-109 DEDDTDV
+109 GEDDTDV

-126 LPDASFAGQQD
+126 LPEASFAGQQD

-143 GSEDVIDYIRKCWA
+143 GNDEVIEYIRKCWA

-167 REENGFDHSKVYIAV
+167 REENNFEHSKVYIAV

-188 IADKA
+188 NADKA

-226 PDNYVVDKSNDEVVS
+226 PDNYQVDKKDNEIIN
-241 VTISDKKLMY
+241 VTISDKKVMY
-251 VKDEDGTSV
+251 TNDENGTSV
-260 RVDVPEDKRNERVLS
+260 KVDVPEEKRNERVLS
-275 DEELVELTEMGK
+275 DEELIELTEMGK
-287 RIQAHYGE
+287 RVQAHYGE
-295 PMDTEWAFERG
+295 PMDTEWAFENG

-319 GDDNGVAGEDSSIS
+319 GDVEEQKDDSSA
-333 DKNVIVK
+333 DVGEVLVR
-340 GLGASPGTASGKVKI
+340 GLGASPGMASGSVKI
-355 ILDIDELDKIKDGD
+355 VLDIDELDKIKDGD

-386 ASGIITDEGGVT
+386 ASGIVTDEGGVT

-406 ELGIPCVVGTGSA
+406 ELGIPCVVGTGNA
-419 TTTLKENVGVTLD
+419 TTTLEENSGVTLD
-432 GKKGLVYEGIHENKE
+432 GKKGLVFEGISETKTE
-447 EAVQTATANVEAA
+447 EVATVVGAAA

-474 PEAAQRAAATG
+474 PEAAEKAAATG

-498 LTAGIHPGK
+498 LTSGIHPGK
-507 FIADGRE
+507 FIADGNE

-520 IAENVMTVAD
+520 IADNVQIVAD
-530 AFYPKPVWYRTLD
+530 AFYPRPVWYRTLD

-557 EPEEHNPML
+557 EPREHNPML

-580 LKCEFKAIKKLYDKG
+580 LKCEFKAIKKLHEKG
-595 YTNLG
+595 YTNIG

-610 ELKQAKELCASVG
+610 ELVQAKALCSEVG
-623 LIPHKDID
+623 FEPHKDVD

-636 EIPAAALTIEDYL
+636 EIPAAAIMIDEY
-649 EIGVDFVSLGTNDLT
+649 IKVGIDFVSLGTNDLT

-681 TEEHPAVMKLIERT
+681 SEEHPAVMKLIERT
-695 IKKCVEAGVTCSI
+695 IRKCAEAGVKCSI

-713 SVPHIVETFIIS
+713 SVPHIVEKLVEYGISSVSSNTDAIADVRKTVARAEQKII
-725 PVLSRFLPCTLCD
+725 LDAAR
-738 NLSPDTISHRFP
+738 
-750 VHQSTLVSFPDD
+750 
-762 ITSYIQKSS
+762 K
-771 LLLPLLLFRRPD
+771 
-783 KDEVRLP
+783 RLE
-790 PTYPPH
+790 
-796 HVH
+796 

>member
-1 MYVVKFED
+1 MYVKKFED
-9 LGKSDIGIAGGKGAN
+9 LSKSDIGIAGGKGAN

-42 AETYGKFMEDA
+42 AQAYEYFMDEA
-53 GINGKVLDILAKT
+53 GINDQVMSILDQI
-66 DINNTKELQA
+66 DINDTKALQA
-76 AAEEIKSIIIGTP
+76 AAEEIKAIIIESP
-89 VPEDMST
+89 IPEDLVMF
-96 LIIEAYNQLCQRV
+96 IKEYYNELCQRV
-109 DEDDTDV
+109 GEDDTDV

-126 LPDASFAGQQD
+126 LPEASFAGQQD

-143 GSEDVIDYIRKCWA
+143 GDDEVIEYIRKCWA

-167 REENGFDHSKVYIAV
+167 REENNFEHSKVYIAV

-188 IADKA
+188 NADKA

-208 LIEGSWGLGEAVV
+208 LIEGSWGLGESVV

-226 PDNYVVDKSNDEVVS
+226 PDNYQVDKKDNEIIN
-241 VTISDKKLMY
+241 VTISDKKVMY
-251 VKDEDGTSV
+251 TNDENGTSV
-260 RVDVPEDKRNERVLS
+260 KVDVPEEKRKERVLS
-275 DEELVELTEMGK
+275 DEELIELTEMGK
-287 RIQAHYGE
+287 RVQGHYGE
-295 PMDTEWAFERG
+295 PMDTEWAFEKDM
-306 NLFLLQARPITTL
+306 LFLLQARPITTL
-319 GDDNGVAGEDSSIS
+319 GGADDVDDDSASDLGE
-333 DKNVIVK
+333 VLVR
-340 GLGASPGTASGKVKI
+340 GLGASPGMAAGTVKI
-355 ILDIDELDKIKDGD
+355 VFEIDELDKIKDGD

-374 MTTPDMVPAMRR
+374 MTTPDMVPAMKR
-386 ASGIITDEGGVT
+386 ASGIVTDEGGVT

-406 ELGIPCVVGTGSA
+406 ELGIPCVVGTGDA
-419 TTTLKENVGVTLD
+419 TATLKENTGVTLD
-432 GKKGLVYEGIHENKE
+432 GKKGLVFEGISETKE
-447 EAVQTATANVEAA
+447 EAAPVASVEAA

-474 PEAAQRAAATG
+474 PEAAEKAAATG

-498 LTAGIHPGK
+498 LTSGVHPGK

-520 IAENVMTVAD
+520 IADNVQIVAD

-557 EPEEHNPML
+557 EPREHNPML

-580 LKCEFKAIKKLYDKG
+580 LKCEFKAIKKLHEKG
-595 YTNLG
+595 YTNIG
-600 IMIPLSQSPA
+600 IMIPLSQSPE
-610 ELKQAKELCASVG
+610 ELKQAKALCSEVG
-623 LIPHKDID
+623 FEPHKDVD

-636 EIPAAALTIEDYL
+636 EIPAAAIMIDEY
-649 EIGVDFVSLGTNDLT
+649 IKVGIDFVSLGTNDLT

-695 IKKCVEAGVTCSI
+695 IRKCAEAGVTCSI

-713 SVPHIVETFIIS
+713 SVPHIVEK
-725 PVLSRFLPCTLCD
+725 
-738 NLSPDTISHRFP
+738 
-750 VHQSTLVSFPDD
+750 LVAFG
-762 ITSYIQKSS
+762 ITSVSSNTDAIADVRKTVARAEQKII
-771 LLLPLLLFRRPD
+771 LDAAR
-783 KDEVRLP
+783 KRLE
-790 PTYPPH
+790 
-796 HVH
+796 